1 MDRSPMQQ
9 LSCWEER
16 ASPHEHM
23 RACTHTQLHAR
34 LKSLHTR
41 VRACTHSLPL
51 SGLSVCVRAPP
62 VDENKTSALTETASQ
77 EGETGHRASR
87 NFQQSQSWHLRPACP
102 QVRRGA
108 ELGPADHGSPRRWV
122 CQLGL
127 LPALVP
133 AAAAGLW
140 GVAILPVGTWDVFL
154 KVLLPCDLLSL
165 EACMRCLGWSLCL

>member
-1 MDRSPMQQ
+1 M
-9 LSCWEER
+9 
-16 ASPHEHM
+16 
-23 RACTHTQLHAR
+23 
-34 LKSLHTR
+34 
-41 VRACTHSLPL
+41 
-51 SGLSVCVRAPP
+51 
-62 VDENKTSALTETASQ
+62 DENKTSALTETVSQ

-87 NFQQSQSWHLRPACP
+87 NFQQSQSWHRRPACP
-102 QVRRGA
+102 QVP

-122 CQLGL
+122 YQLGL

-154 KVLLPCDLLSL
+154 KALLPFDPLSL